1 MKTHPFRN
9 VMLFL
14 LIVILGAA
22 CGLGLQSPAE
32 VALEP
37 TLTGGSDPCLQGNW
51 VMSNE
56 NVNTLM
62 LSLTPV
68 PLILPTGTLVMS
80 FNGDDFSYGSDGLTI
95 RMDIPGGYMEADA
108 AFLFSGAFATSGGS
122 IEFGQTTYSVE
133 AFTWR
138 AMIDGEM
145 EEATG
150 PNAIAFPMP
159 GNGPYL
165 CDANIL
171 SFSTTSTTGD
181 SVVLTF
187 FRQP

>member
-1 MKTHPFRN
+1 
-9 VMLFL
+9 MLFL

-22 CGLGLQSPAE
+22 CGGPGLQSPAE
-32 VALEP
+32 VASEP
-37 TLTGGSDPCLQGNW
+37 TLSGGSDPCLQGTW

-62 LSLTPV
+62 LSLTSV

-80 FNGDDFSYGSDGLTI
+80 FTGEDFSYGSDGLTI

-108 AFLFSGAFATSGGS
+108 AFLFTGAFATSGGS
-122 IEFGQTTYSVE
+122 IEFGQTVYSVE
-133 AFTWR
+133 ALTWR
-138 AMIDGEM
+138 AMIDGEI
-145 EEATG
+145 EETTG
-150 PNAIAFPMP
+150 PNAIAFPAP

-165 CDANIL
+165 CDADLL
-171 SFSTTSTTGD
+171 SFNATSGTGD

>member
-1 MKTHPFRN
+1 MKTPPTRN
-9 VMLFL
+9 ILLFL
-14 LIVILGAA
+14 ALVLLGAS
-22 CGLGLQSPAE
+22 CGGPGLLSPAE

-37 TLTGGSDPCLQGNW
+37 TLSGGSDPCLQGTW
-51 VMSNE
+51 TMSNE

-80 FNGDDFSYGSDGLTI
+80 FTGDDFSYGSDGLTI

-108 AFLFSGAFATSGGS
+108 AFLFTGNFATSGGS
-122 IEFGQTTYSVE
+122 IEFGQTVYSAE

-138 AMIDGEM
+138 AVIDGEM
-145 EEATG
+145 EETTG

-165 CDANIL
+165 CDANLL
-171 SFSTTSTTGD
+171 SFNTTSGTGEN
-181 SVVLTF
+181 VVLTF
-187 FRQP
+187 TR

>member
-1 MKTHPFRN
+1 MKTHLFHN
-9 VMLFL
+9 SILFL
-14 LIVILGAA
+14 LIVLLGAA
-22 CGLGLQSPAE
+22 CGGPGLLSPDE

-37 TLTGGSDPCLQGNW
+37 TLSGGSAPCLQGTW

-68 PLILPTGTLVMS
+68 PLILPTGILVMS
-80 FNGDDFSYGSDGLTI
+80 FNGNDFSYGSDGLTI

-122 IEFGQTTYSVE
+122 IEFGQTVYTAE

-138 AMIDGEM
+138 AMIDGET
-145 EEATG
+145 EEAVG

-165 CDANIL
+165 CDAHLL
-171 SFSTTSTTGD
+171 SFNTTSATGD
-181 SVVLTF
+181 SVILTF
-187 FRQP
+187 TR